1 MTNRKDMI
9 DDALL
14 RPGRLEVQVEIG
26 LPKEDGRLEILNI
39 HTGTMRKNEKLAA
52 DVDLLE
58 LSKVTKN
65 FSGAEIEGLVR
76 AAQSCAL
83 NRLVRASSK
92 VSELLYSRRRVLTFY
107 KNVFDILFDQ
117 FIYSNVQKCS
127 VKKIEGANDLSSGQ
141 GLGRIFTSH
150 FRLIIFSFLI
160 TVVLT
165 IKCTG
170 TNFKEFGEVAKL
182 PTAAAGSNPESPI

>member
-92 VSELLYSRRRVLTFY
+92 VSELLYSRRRVKQLINMSSIFHLINSFIQMY
-107 KNVFDILFDQ
+107 KNV
-117 FIYSNVQKCS
+117 
-127 VKKIEGANDLSSGQ
+127 
-141 GLGRIFTSH
+141 
-150 FRLIIFSFLI
+150 
-160 TVVLT
+160 
-165 IKCTG
+165 
-170 TNFKEFGEVAKL
+170 
-182 PTAAAGSNPESPI
+182 

>member
-92 VSELLYSRRRVLTFY
+92 VSGLLYSRRRVKQLINMSSIFHLINSFIQMY
-107 KNVFDILFDQ
+107 KNV
-117 FIYSNVQKCS
+117 
-127 VKKIEGANDLSSGQ
+127 
-141 GLGRIFTSH
+141 
-150 FRLIIFSFLI
+150 
-160 TVVLT
+160 
-165 IKCTG
+165 
-170 TNFKEFGEVAKL
+170 
-182 PTAAAGSNPESPI
+182 

>member
-92 VSELLYSRRRVLTFY
+92 VSELLYSRRRVQYIRNMSSIFHLI
-107 KNVFDILFDQ
+107 N
-117 FIYSNVQKCS
+117 
-127 VKKIEGANDLSSGQ
+127 SSGAEAY
-141 GLGRIFTSH
+141 FY
-150 FRLIIFSFLI
+150 FSF
-160 TVVLT
+160 
-165 IKCTG
+165 
-170 TNFKEFGEVAKL
+170 
-182 PTAAAGSNPESPI
+182 

>member
-1 MTNRKDMI
+1 MLFQARNFAGLKTYLGFFPNRFQTSNKFLSARFQFDKFLSWLGMTNRKDMI

-92 VSELLYSRRRVLTFY
+92 VSELLYSRIRV
-107 KNVFDILFDQ
+107 
-117 FIYSNVQKCS
+117 
-127 VKKIEGANDLSSGQ
+127 
-141 GLGRIFTSH
+141 
-150 FRLIIFSFLI
+150 
-160 TVVLT
+160 
-165 IKCTG
+165 
-170 TNFKEFGEVAKL
+170 
-182 PTAAAGSNPESPI
+182 

>member
-1 MTNRKDMI
+1 MI

-107 KNVFDILFDQ
+107 KNVFDILFD
-117 FIYSNVQKCS
+117 
-127 VKKIEGANDLSSGQ
+127 
-141 GLGRIFTSH
+141 
-150 FRLIIFSFLI
+150 
-160 TVVLT
+160 
-165 IKCTG
+165 
-170 TNFKEFGEVAKL
+170 
-182 PTAAAGSNPESPI
+182 

>member
-92 VSELLYSRRRVLTFY
+92 VSELLYSRRRDLTFY

-117 FIYSNVQKCS
+117 FIYSNVQKCM
-127 VKKIEGANDLSSGQ
+127 VKKIEGVNALSSGQ

-150 FRLIIFSFLI
+150 FRLLIF
-160 TVVLT
+160 
-165 IKCTG
+165 
-170 TNFKEFGEVAKL
+170 
-182 PTAAAGSNPESPI
+182 